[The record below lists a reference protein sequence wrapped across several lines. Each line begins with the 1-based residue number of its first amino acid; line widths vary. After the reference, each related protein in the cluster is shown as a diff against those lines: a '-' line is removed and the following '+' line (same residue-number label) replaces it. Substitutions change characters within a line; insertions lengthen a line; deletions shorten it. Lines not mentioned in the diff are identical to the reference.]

1 MKIAVT
7 GSRGLVG
14 WHAAARMHAA
24 NCAARFSGVSPP
36 YELVQLDREDFTD
49 PPRLADRLRGVAAV
63 LHFAGINRG
72 EDAVVE
78 ATNPGIARR
87 LVAACGAAGVTP
99 HIVYANSTHSAF
111 DTPYGRSKRNA
122 GEILK
127 GLGGRY
133 TDLVLPH
140 IFGECARPNYNN
152 VTATLIDRLWKN
164 EALDV
169 NPEGRVELLHAGEA
183 AMIAI
188 RAAVQGHVGTIRPPG
203 RPMTVP
209 ALSEKLEGFHALY
222 SANIFPDLSDAF
234 DLALFNSYRTAGYPG
249 RFPRRLKL
257 NADQRGALFETA
269 KGGNASQ
276 SFMSSTVPGA
286 VRGDHFHL
294 GKVERFLV
302 VKGKA
307 VIRIRKVLTDELHE
321 FNVSGDAPAAIDMPP
336 LHTHNIE
343 NKGRG
348 ELLTLFW
355 THDIFDPSAPDTY
368 ADPV

>member
-234 DLALFNSYRTAGYPG
+234 DLA
-249 RFPRRLKL
+249 
-257 NADQRGALFETA
+257 A